1 MDDKW
6 LVGLGIASVLAI
18 LLVVF
23 VVEILAVFIIVSW
36 MATVM
41 GLTGW
46 SWWIVAIFLFIVIN
60 GVLGLIFRG
69 D

>member
-18 LLVVF
+18 VLVVF

>member
-18 LLVVF
+18 VLVVF

-41 GLTGW
+41 GLTGL

-60 GVLGLIFRG
+60 GVLTLIFRG